1 MSLKKNMEMNDNIRF
16 ISGLDKSVYKHAS
29 NILTKYN
36 ITKEFGGWLT
46 NYLPEDEVEEL
57 ITKYEEERE
66 TI

>member
-36 ITKEFGGWLT
+36 SQNDF
-46 NYLPEDEVEEL
+46 NEDQPSKHIVFD
-57 ITKYEEERE
+57 Y
-66 TI
+66 